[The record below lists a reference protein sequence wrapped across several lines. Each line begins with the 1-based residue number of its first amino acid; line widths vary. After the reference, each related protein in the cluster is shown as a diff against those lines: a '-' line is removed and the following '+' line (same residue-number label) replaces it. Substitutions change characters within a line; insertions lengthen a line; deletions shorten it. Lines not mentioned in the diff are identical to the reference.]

1 MNIPEYLTKM
11 DKTHLSVVDL
21 REDTSAENRNY
32 WLSKT
37 PTERFIALELL
48 RQQLY
53 GYDSTT
59 ERMEKVIEVVDSDL
73 NNS

>member
-1 MNIPEYLTKM
+1 MNVPDYLIKM

-21 REDTSAENRNY
+21 HDDTSEEDRNY
-32 WLSKT
+32 WLSKS
-37 PTERFIALELL
+37 PEERFIALELL

-59 ERMEKVIEVVDSDL
+59 ARLQRILEVAERE
-73 NNS
+73 